1 MVFDHWS
8 GSVRERAAWQW
19 ENGQTGHWDCWACW
33 QGSQLLGKRGMAIGV
48 RNVTCVRAAGED
60 HARELA
66 IGPRKRR
73 ALLGQAVAERKG
85 LGGLDGMGL

>member
-1 MVFDHWS
+1 
-8 GSVRERAAWQW
+8 
-19 ENGQTGHWDCWACW
+19 
-33 QGSQLLGKRGMAIGV
+33 MATGV
-48 RNVTCVRAAGED
+48 RDVTCVRAAGED

-85 LGGLDGMGL
+85 PGGLDGMGL